1 MIDKEQLA
9 EGTLNPPPPIKRK
22 RAPAKKKPEPP
33 KGRKTLIAAMCAAA
47 LALVD
52 LYMTVRLGIPRWW

>member
-22 RAPAKKKPEPP
+22 RAPAKKKPAET
-33 KGRKTLIAAMCAAA
+33 KGRKTLIAAVVAATVA
-47 LALVD
+47 MVD